1 MDALICDTTPRHAHF
16 HFLTSWDVFAL
27 ICPCGVYV
35 HLCWIFSH
43 PCLAF
48 FCIFPSVL
56 ASDFFPSFW
65 FYRFLFFWISF
76 SLVPVYLLIHCVETS
91 CWLLEE
97 GISAIP
103 QVLLLLLLIWLFLLP
118 AKVLVGQATSSLLVG
133 SRLLP
138 SESSH

>member
-48 FCIFPSVL
+48 FRIFPSVL

-97 GISAIP
+97 GISAL
-103 QVLLLLLLIWLFLLP
+103 QTHEKSKLDLLKHDHSLKMKSRMGYREQYFNKIH
-118 AKVLVGQATSSLLVG
+118 LVSL
-133 SRLLP
+133 
-138 SESSH
+138 